1 MSPRP
6 PGGPVTYVGVA
17 IGAFRRRADPVLD
30 VAPSTCI
37 VATMKKTLS
46 PAIAAAIGGRAQHLF
61 AADGTVDDELLQP
74 VPLKPSGPRRHDGVQ
89 PRSGW
94 EAAAMDGPDHP
105 LRAGVIGVGHMGRL
119 HARKYAAAEGVS
131 LAAVADRDA
140 DTAGRVGAELG
151 VPWHT
156 DHRALF
162 GEVDLV
168 SVAVSTDAH
177 HAVAR
182 DCLRAGIHVLVE
194 KPMTATLQQADE
206 LIAAARARGLCLQV
220 GHLERFSAALVA
232 LRAEIT
238 RPLFIESHRLACF
251 TPRGTEVNVVLD
263 LMIHDID
270 LVLDL
275 AAGPIVELRAS
286 GASVL
291 TDDIDIG
298 NARLEFESGCVA
310 NITASRVSRQPMRR
324 LRVFQRDRYVAVD
337 TMHDSIA
344 IARRQPGASGEPRI
358 EFEQRHLDKGDPL
371 MREVGAFVHAVRSGT
386 APAIGGEQARRAL
399 EVALQISARMR
410 ESMRRQT

>member
-1 MSPRP
+1 MIWKSASLA
-6 PGGPVTYVGVA
+6 V
-17 IGAFRRRADPVLD
+17 
-30 VAPSTCI
+30 
-37 VATMKKTLS
+37 
-46 PAIAAAIGGRAQHLF
+46 AAAIGGRAQHPF
-61 AADGTVDDELLQP
+61 AADGTFDDEVLQP
-74 VPLKPSGPRRHDGVQ
+74 VPLKPSAPRRHDAVR
-89 PRSGW
+89 PRSDQQ
-94 EAAAMDGPDHP
+94 AAAMNGLDLP

-119 HARKYAAAEGVS
+119 HARKFAAVEGVE
-131 LAAVADRDA
+131 LAAVVDSNAQ
-140 DTAGRVGAELG
+140 TAERVGTELG
-151 VPWHT
+151 VAWHT

-162 GEVDLV
+162 GKVDLV
-168 SVAVSTDAH
+168 AVAVPTDAH
-177 HAVAR
+177 HPVAR
-182 DCLRAGIHVLVE
+182 DCLHAGIHVLVE

-206 LIAAARARGLCLQV
+206 LIAAARARSLCLQV
-220 GHLERFSAALVA
+220 GHLERFSAPLVA

-275 AAGPIVELRAS
+275 AAGPIVETRAS

-337 TMHDSIA
+337 MIDGSIA
-344 IARRQPGASGEPRI
+344 IARRQPGAGGDPSI
-358 EFEQRHLDKGDPL
+358 EFEQHRLDRGDPL
-371 MREVGAFVHAVRSGT
+371 MREIEAFVLAVRNGT

-399 EVALQISARMR
+399 DVALQISARIR

>member
-1 MSPRP
+1 
-6 PGGPVTYVGVA
+6 
-17 IGAFRRRADPVLD
+17 
-30 VAPSTCI
+30 
-37 VATMKKTLS
+37 
-46 PAIAAAIGGRAQHLF
+46 
-61 AADGTVDDELLQP
+61 
-74 VPLKPSGPRRHDGVQ
+74 
-89 PRSGW
+89 
-94 EAAAMDGPDHP
+94 MDGPTPP

-119 HARKYAAAEGVS
+119 HARKYAAVQGVT
-131 LAAVADRDA
+131 LAAVADTDA

-162 GEVDLV
+162 GAVDLV
-168 SVAVSTDAH
+168 SVAVPTDAH

-182 DCLRAGIHVLVE
+182 DCLQAGIHVLVE

-206 LIAAARARGLCLQV
+206 LIAAARAHGLRLQV

-251 TPRGTEVNVVLD
+251 KPRGTEVNVVLD

-344 IARRQPGASGEPRI
+344 IARRQPGTSGEPRI
-358 EFEQRHLDKGDPL
+358 EFEQRHLGKGDPL
-371 MREVGAFVHAVRSGT
+371 MREIEAFVHAVRSNT

-399 EVALQISARMR
+399 DVALRVSARMH